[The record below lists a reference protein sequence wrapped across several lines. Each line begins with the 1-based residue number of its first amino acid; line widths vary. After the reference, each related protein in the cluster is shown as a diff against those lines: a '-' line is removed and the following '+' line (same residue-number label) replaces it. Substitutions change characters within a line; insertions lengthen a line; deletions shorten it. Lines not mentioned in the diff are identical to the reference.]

1 MSSMSPEGPPR
12 SVKSEAARGCA
23 PAQTQ
28 REEGA
33 TGDDDNGGGGGVSTR
48 QQAATTAEA
57 R

>member
-23 PAQTQ
+23 PALTQ

-33 TGDDDNGGGGGVSTR
+33 TGDDDNGGGGVSTR

>member
-28 REEGA
+28 RDEGA
-33 TGDDDNGGGGGVSTR
+33 TGDDDGGGGGVSTR